1 MVPKCDG
8 AVAFVTLSQHS
19 PDRFRRPGRPDPTRT
34 PHHRMLRHRLRRS
47 TGPVLAALGLLA
59 GCVAVSVVTPDAA
72 RADTA
77 SERAE
82 VQRKKAAV
90 AAEIDTLRATNAQ
103 VEAALSALD
112 ANVATQTAAL
122 RDAERRA
129 AEAADALTRAT
140 ELVVSK
146 QAEIAALDEA
156 VKELAVETFIRP
168 PSSASLIDSLE
179 SETIG
184 EAELKQSLLE
194 AKSAS
199 QLDALD
205 QLDRAREDLEL
216 AQAAAEDAAAAAER
230 QQDAVD
236 ARLDEVTVAR
246 DQQAE
251 VVAEVET
258 RLDRQLSEAAFLEER
273 DAELS
278 ARLQAEQA
286 ALVKQLAAQ
295 RAAAAAS
302 QRSAPRSAGPVT
314 ISVTGSGSIVTV
326 RGIQIHR
333 SIADNLAGLLSA
345 AESDGISLSGY
356 GYRDSSRQ
364 VELRRQ
370 HCGSSNYAVY
380 EMSPSACRPP
390 TARPGQ
396 SNHER
401 GLAVDFTYGGSTI
414 KSRSSPAFQWLSRN
428 AASYGFYNLPSEPW
442 HWSVNGD

>member
-1 MVPKCDG
+1 
-8 AVAFVTLSQHS
+8 
-19 PDRFRRPGRPDPTRT
+19 
-34 PHHRMLRHRLRRS
+34 MLRHRLRRS

-103 VEAALSALD
+103 VEAALSALN

-140 ELVVSK
+140 ERVAAK

-246 DQQAE
+246 DQQAK

-286 ALVKQLAAQ
+286 ALAKQLAAQ
-295 RAAAAAS
+295 RAAAAAAS
-302 QRSAPRSAGPVT
+302 QRSAPRSSGPVT

-414 KSRSSPAFQWLSRN
+414 KSRSSPAFQWLSAN
-428 AASYGFYNLPSEPW
+428 AARYGFYNLPSEPW